1 MPAETGSIGGP
12 SGAASPLWVAALRD
26 AFPDVEWLDSDLDL
40 GESRSIDWVGLD
52 PTGRVVFALRCDG
65 SGESAVILALD
76 ALVFFERN
84 RAVFGQHLQSARVR
98 ASLAPI
104 VALISDS
111 FSEQLLARLCGL
123 GAGGLR
129 LLELRQLSSA
139 RGDRAYLV
147 PVTPSFGR
155 NAPPAPRGA
164 ESFLATLAQAQ
175 RPIAEL
181 LVKRI
186 GRIDERLSVTAGDHS
201 LSWRL
206 GDEPL
211 CSISQIEG
219 MIEGQVSPLGEP
231 IELLDATHVEVF
243 VDHVLGRY
251 VSLLSGTAMTPSS
264 DFTMYAAVDAGMTL
278 TPEEIAAFRQSG

>member
-1 MPAETGSIGGP
+1 MPAGPGSLGGP
-12 SGAASPLWVAALRD
+12 SGTSSPLWVAALRD
-26 AFPDVEWLDSDLDL
+26 AFSDVEWLDSDLDL
-40 GESRSIDWVGLD
+40 GEGRSIDWVGLD
-52 PTGRVVFALRCDG
+52 PSGRVILALRCDG
-65 SGESAVILALD
+65 NGDSGVILALD

-139 RGDRAYLV
+139 RGERAYLV

-155 NAPPAPRGA
+155 NAAPASRGPEA
-164 ESFLATLAQAQ
+164 FLAALAQSQ
-175 RPIAEL
+175 RPLAEL

-186 GRIDERLSVTAGDHS
+186 GRIDERLSALAGDHS

-219 MIEGQVSPLGEP
+219 LLEGQISPLGEP
-231 IELLDATHVEVF
+231 REISDAAQVEIF

-251 VSLLSGTAMTPSS
+251 VGLLSGTAMTPSS
-264 DFTMYAAVDAGMTL
+264 DSAMFAAIDAGMTL

>member
-1 MPAETGSIGGP
+1 M
-12 SGAASPLWVAALRD
+12 WVAALRD
-26 AFPDVEWLDSDLDL
+26 AFPDVEWVDSDLDL
-40 GESRSIDWVGLD
+40 GESRCIDWVGLD
-52 PTGRVVFALRCDG
+52 PTGRVVLALRCDG

-76 ALVFFERN
+76 ALIFFERN
-84 RAVFGQHLQSARVR
+84 RAVLGQHLQSARVR
-98 ASLAPI
+98 TSLAPI

-129 LLELRQLSSA
+129 LLELRQLSSS
-139 RGDRAYLV
+139 RGERAYLV

-155 NAPPAPRGA
+155 NAPPAARGPEA
-164 ESFLATLAQAQ
+164 FVATLSESQ
-175 RPIAEL
+175 RPVAEL

-186 GRIDERLSVTAGDHS
+186 GRIDERLSATAGDQS

-206 GDEPL
+206 GEEPL

-219 MIEGQVSPLGEP
+219 VIEGQIAPVGEP
-231 IELLDATHVEVF
+231 RELVDAAHVEVF

-251 VSLLSGTAMTPSS
+251 VSLLSGTAMTPAS
-264 DFTMYAAVDAGMTL
+264 DSAMFAAVDAGMTL